1 MACVGIQR
9 TSTANRY
16 GNKVVAWPC
25 QSDTMVGENTLPG
38 KSLSY
43 CSTLREPPLTKKMIN
58 AVPTALL
65 GREARRV
72 SCTLVI

>member
-1 MACVGIQR
+1 
-9 TSTANRY
+9 
-16 GNKVVAWPC
+16 
-25 QSDTMVGENTLPG
+25 MVGENTLRDT
-38 KSLSY
+38 SLLY
-43 CSTLREPPLTKKMIN
+43 YRTLREPPLTKKMIN